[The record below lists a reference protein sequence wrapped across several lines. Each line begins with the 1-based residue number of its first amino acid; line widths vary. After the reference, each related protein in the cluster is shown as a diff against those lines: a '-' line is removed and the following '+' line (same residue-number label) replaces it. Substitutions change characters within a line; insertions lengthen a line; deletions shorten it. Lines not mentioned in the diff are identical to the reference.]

1 MTHNQ
6 QKYVCVLLF
15 GGATLTCTITA
26 QADFLADSK
35 GELEARNFYFNRDF
49 RQQGARDRAEEWAQ
63 GVWCARWQKRQSQT
77 IATGG
82 GLYRPMAPT
91 PLNPGFSR
99 VRQRCL
105 ARFRWRSTT
114 ACKK

>member
-6 QKYVCVLLF
+6 QKYVCALLF

-63 GVWCARWQKRQSQT
+63 GVWCARWQKGNRKRLRLAVVCIDQWRQ
-77 IATGG
+77 
-82 GLYRPMAPT
+82 
-91 PLNPGFSR
+91 PL
-99 VRQRCL
+99 
-105 ARFRWRSTT
+105 
-114 ACKK
+114 